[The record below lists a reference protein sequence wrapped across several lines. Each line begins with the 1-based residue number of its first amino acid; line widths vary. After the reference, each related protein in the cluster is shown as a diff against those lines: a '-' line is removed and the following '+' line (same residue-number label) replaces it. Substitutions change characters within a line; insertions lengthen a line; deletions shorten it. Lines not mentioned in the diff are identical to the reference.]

1 MLSKKT
7 LTWSAEEEEMFACF
21 SSPVFIWLNQVGWLP
36 PGCHLVAKSSLF
48 DGTATEL
55 IVENSTGCS
64 QGVASSGGSTFACF
78 AQEQGLYAEE
88 NNHQ

>member
-1 MLSKKT
+1 
-7 LTWSAEEEEMFACF
+7 MFACF